1 MEKLHSII
9 KILSLSLL
17 IVPIVIVIYLIFPRT
32 EVNIK
37 ILEASNTNLGIP
49 DEIGLGSFQSFADST
64 KKVFNLLVLKI
75 HQHLFILKQNLPMTV
90 RLQLHFNF

>member
-1 MEKLHSII
+1 MYLINQTEIIDLNIKNLI

-64 KKVFNLLVLKI
+64 KKYS
-75 HQHLFILKQNLPMTV
+75 T
-90 RLQLHFNF
+90 